1 MKHAKPFVAI
11 TAFTLLCGLGCE
23 QRTPEPVK
31 TDTRVA
37 PPTSAAADNTVQNK
51 VDRNTDTKTPMDQS
65 ETSADIKITAEIRK
79 AIMADNAMSTNAQ
92 NCKII
97 TEKSG
102 IVTLRGVVASQA
114 EKDSVEAKAKA
125 VAGVTRVENLLEI
138 KAN

>member
-11 TAFTLLCGLGCE
+11 TAFTLLCALGCE

>member
-1 MKHAKPFVAI
+1 V
-11 TAFTLLCGLGCE
+11 L
-23 QRTPEPVK
+23 
-31 TDTRVA
+31 
-37 PPTSAAADNTVQNK
+37 SAAADNTVQNK